1 MRRLWPGFHK
11 TIRFAAEDPQVALS
25 ACRQS
30 ERVSILFPAELRL
43 QCFAA
48 GVLR

>member
-1 MRRLWPGFHK
+1 MRRLRPGFHL
-11 TIRFAAEDPQVALS
+11 IRVLEDPQVALS

-30 ERVSILFPAELRL
+30 ERVSVLFPAELRL